1 MSLPSYSFAHFTL
14 RLLLI
19 CGLLFNPIAPAWS
32 QENMAQAMAYA
43 IARMMEAM
51 GFPNSTVN
59 ASPLPVNPMTMTG
72 LPSAFGALPNMT
84 NPVAPAMAI
93 SGNTPLNQIL
103 QHFNQSWSN
112 NGRSSTATEMSLLE
126 GIWEDNQ
133 GGLLIV
139 QRSHYRIYSSC
150 NGFIDGDILVNANH
164 VALTNRRENFTQTC
178 EFALDQG
185 RLVLR
190 NHNGDVFLYRLLILD
205 QPRQQPH

>member
-1 MSLPSYSFAHFTL
+1 
-14 RLLLI
+14 
-19 CGLLFNPIAPAWS
+19 
-32 QENMAQAMAYA
+32 MAQAMAYA

-51 GFPNSTVN
+51 GFPNTVVN
-59 ASPLPVNPMTMTG
+59 TPALPINPMTMTG
-72 LPSAFGALPNMT
+72 LPSAFGTLPNMT
-84 NPVAPAMAI
+84 NPVAPAMTV

-112 NGRSSTATEMSLLE
+112 NGRSNTATETTQLLE

-139 QRSHYRIYSSC
+139 QRNHYRIYSNC
-150 NGFIDGDILVNANH
+150 NGFIDGDILVNADH
-164 VALTNRRENFTQTC
+164 VALTNRRENFTQTF

-190 NHNGDVFLYRLLILD
+190 NQNGDVFLYRLLILD
-205 QPRQQPH
+205 QAH